1 MPTNVGLYSYLA
13 ACVTFG
19 ALALLLMFAGRQRPY
34 AALLIVANA
43 LTALWAGVIAFGTLA
58 DYPPVTLMQLAE
70 LARNA
75 AWLFLLLRLTAAQF
89 AEVSSLLAGRRW
101 LYLFIAGAVAALLL
115 LTLPSRLEDVVPPL
129 GRAASAIGL
138 GTWLAIAVAGLLLIE
153 QLFRNASESERWSM
167 KYLCLGLTCLF
178 GYDFFLYAEGLLFQ
192 QLDPNLWQ
200 ARGLVSTVAAPLL
213 AVAIA
218 RNSDWQST
226 LHVSRHVVFHS
237 VTLVAAGLYLMAM
250 SVVGYF
256 IRLMDGTWGGV
267 LQTSF
272 MVAAGAMLLVLLFSG
287 KLRAHARVLLNKHFF
302 SYKYDYREEW
312 LNFTRALADIGDDV
326 PEGIVRTMVPL
337 VGSQAGLLFAI
348 EGGRYNLL
356 ANYQMPAPEG
366 DFDMGELPAWLEQS
380 EWVVDLDEWDASPD
394 MYNHLELPAWLQR
407 VSQPWLIVPLIFG
420 TRLAGILV
428 IRRSDLQQGIN
439 WEERDLL
446 KTAGRQAASHLAQFL
461 AQKALVEAR
470 QFDAFNRLSAYVIHD
485 LKNILAQQSL
495 MVANAEK
502 HKDNP
507 AFVDD
512 MIETVR
518 NSVTR
523 MTRLMDQMRSGMR
536 DSQLELLDLADVLRT
551 VVEGRAGQ
559 RPAPSLEVVDANLRL
574 QADRERLATVFN
586 HLVQNAQEAC
596 DKRGEVQVAA
606 SRDHGFAVVTIRDTG
621 RGMDADFIANRLFTP
636 FDSTKGLTGMGI
648 GAFESRDYIRGIG
661 GDIRVESEPGVGST
675 FRVYLPIPQDKEN
688 VAA

>member
-13 ACVTFG
+13 ASVTFG
-19 ALALLLMFAGRQRPY
+19 ALALLLLFSGRKRPY
-34 AALLIVANA
+34 AALLIAANV
-43 LTALWAGVIAFGTLA
+43 LTALWAGVIALGTLA
-58 DYPPVTLMQLAE
+58 DYPPITLMQLAE

-89 AEVSSLLAGRRW
+89 AGVSSLLAGRRW
-101 LYLFIAGAVAALLL
+101 LHLYIMGVVGALLL
-115 LTLPSRLEDVVPPL
+115 LVLPSALDDVVPLL
-129 GRAASAIGL
+129 GKAASAIAL
-138 GTWLAIAVAGLLLIE
+138 GTWLAIAIAGLLLIE

-167 KYLCLGLTCLF
+167 KYLCLGLACLF

-192 QLDPNLWQ
+192 QLDADLWQ
-200 ARGLVSTVAAPLL
+200 ARGLVATVAAPLL

-237 VTLVAAGLYLMAM
+237 VTLIAAGLYLVAM

-256 IRLMDGTWGGV
+256 IRFMDGTWGGV

-272 MVAAGAMLLVLLFSG
+272 LVAAGVMLLVLLFSG
-287 KLRAHARVLLNKHFF
+287 KLRARTRVFLSKHFF
-302 SYKYDYREEW
+302 SYKYDYREQW
-312 LNFTRALADIGDDV
+312 LNFTGALADIGDDV
-326 PEGIVRTMVPL
+326 PEGIVHAMVPL
-337 VGSQAGLLFAI
+337 VGSQAGLLFAAQG
-348 EGGRYNLL
+348 ERYVLL
-356 ANYQMPAPEG
+356 AHHQMPAPEG
-366 DFDMGELPAWLEQS
+366 SFDMGELPAWLERT
-380 EWVVDLDEWDASPD
+380 EWVVDIDEWEAAPD
-394 MYNHLELPAWLQR
+394 LYNHLSLPEWVQR
-407 VSQPWLIVPLIFG
+407 VSQPWLIVPLMFG

-428 IRRSDLQQGIN
+428 IRRSDLQHSIN

-502 HKDNP
+502 HKHNP

-536 DSQLELLDLADVLRT
+536 DNQLELLDLADVLRR
-551 VVEGRAGQ
+551 VVQGRAGQ
-559 RPAPSLEVVDANLRL
+559 RPSPTFTAEDADLRI

-596 DKRGEVQVAA
+596 DKRGEVHVEVG
-606 SRDHGFAVVTIRDTG
+606 REGDFFVVTIRDTG
-621 RGMDADFIANRLFTP
+621 RGMDAEFIATRLFTP

-661 GDIRVESEPGVGST
+661 GDIRVESEPGEGSV
-675 FRVYLPIPQDKEN
+675 FRVYLPVPQDKEN